1 MDTTFETKKRHHGYN
16 VKRLREI
23 LGVKQED
30 LAERLQL
37 SQQTVSRYENS
48 EMLEDNILNNISKAL
63 NIPIDSIKNFS
74 EEGVVSIFGNNYQD
88 EAVSYA
94 VHYKCTFNP
103 LEKVV
108 SLYDEKVELLERM
121 LQTEKEKVSLLEEV
135 LKNKK

>member
-1 MDTTFETKKRHHGYN
+1 MDTTFEIKKRHHGYN

-48 EMLEDNILNNISKAL
+48 DTLEDNILNNISKAL

>member
-48 EMLEDNILNNISKAL
+48 EMLDDDVLDKIAKAL
-63 NIPIDSIKNFS
+63 NISIETIKSFS
-74 EEGVVSIFGNNYQD
+74 EDSVVNIFSGTWNDNSVAQNYQP
-88 EAVSYA
+88 
-94 VHYKCTFNP
+94 TFNP
-103 LEKVV
+103 IDKVV
-108 SLYDEKVELLERM
+108 ELYERM